1 LIFCLDRYA
10 ASADENRIRTITIG
24 KHHDLVMKAKEYNK
38 TQDFKDDM
46 KERAHIEP
54 KNAEMKR
61 FHGMARARYWGLSK
75 VNVQFTITASAVNVK
90 KLANVIGSGCYL
102 KMR

>member
-1 LIFCLDRYA
+1 VILKQYIQSF
-10 ASADENRIRTITIG
+10 SKNWE
-24 KHHDLVMKAKEYNK
+24 AKEYNK

-61 FHGMARARYWGLSK
+61 FHG
-75 VNVQFTITASAVNVK
+75 IE
-90 KLANVIGSGCYL
+90 
-102 KMR
+102 